1 MAKPSIDLMILGA
14 LKERPMSAYEMDR
27 LFEARAVRRWVR
39 VSAPSIYRNLL
50 RLREEGLVDG
60 REEKGE
66 AAPPRT
72 VYAITEAGEARFGE
86 LADELAGLD
95 ARVDFDFTPV
105 VANLYVMG
113 EDEGREL
120 LGKIKER
127 YLEGAGRLERVL
139 PKVARLEARANM
151 ELRLE
156 TYRLV
161 ANWVER
167 FERDFYSAPE
177 GMRGWVL
184 GADGSPSTPDEA
196 PFSTFDWTALGG
208 GA

>member
-27 LFEARAVRRWVR
+27 LFEARAARRWVR

-50 RLREEGLVDG
+50 RLSEEGLVDG

-66 AAPPRT
+66 AAPPKT
-72 VYAITEAGEARFGE
+72 VYVITGAGEGRFRE
-86 LADELAGLD
+86 LAGGLAGLD

-105 VANLYVMG
+105 IANLYVMG

-120 LGKIKER
+120 LGKIKRR
-127 YLEGAGRLERVL
+127 YIEGAERLERAL
-139 PKVARLEARANM
+139 PRVARLEARANM

-161 ANWVER
+161 AGWVER
-167 FERDFYSAPE
+167 FERDFYSVPE
-177 GMRGWVL
+177 GMRGWVP
-184 GADGSPSTPDEA
+184 GADGSPSTPEEA
-196 PFSTFDWTALGG
+196 SSLMFDWTALGDE
-208 GA
+208 A

>member
-1 MAKPSIDLMILGA
+1 MAKPGIDLMILGA

-66 AAPPRT
+66 TAPPRT
-72 VYAITEAGEARFGE
+72 VYAITGAGEGRFR
-86 LADELAGLD
+86 ELAGGLAGLE
-95 ARVDFDFTPV
+95 ARVDFDFAPV

-113 EDEGREL
+113 EGEGRAL
-120 LGKIKER
+120 LGKIRER
-127 YLEGAGRLERVL
+127 YLEGAERLETVL
-139 PKVARLEARANM
+139 PMV
-151 ELRLE
+151 E

-167 FERDFYSAPE
+167 FEQDFYSAPE
-177 GMRGWVL
+177 GMRGWVP
-184 GADGSPSTPDEA
+184 GADGSPSTPEEA
-196 PFSTFDWTALGG
+196 SSAAFDWAALGG
-208 GA
+208 DA

>member
-72 VYAITEAGEARFGE
+72 VYAITETGEARFGE
-86 LADELAGLD
+86 LADGLAGLD

-105 VANLYVMG
+105 IANLCFLTW
-113 EDEGREL
+113 EG
-120 LGKIKER
+120 GW
-127 YLEGAGRLERVL
+127 A
-139 PKVARLEARANM
+139 
-151 ELRLE
+151 
-156 TYRLV
+156 LV
-161 ANWVER
+161 A
-167 FERDFYSAPE
+167 
-177 GMRGWVL
+177 
-184 GADGSPSTPDEA
+184 
-196 PFSTFDWTALGG
+196 
-208 GA
+208 